1 MSRYIYIRNY
11 IDFDK
16 EKAYEVI
23 PFKSCLLDEPVY
35 MAELV
40 DFFSDKDIVLDYSS
54 NEVKLVLEDENNNKT
69 YVESGNYLIRDN
81 NQLYAVTPKQ
91 LVDMIVS
98 ALLYLV

>member
-1 MSRYIYIRNY
+1 MSRYIYTRSH

-16 EKAYEVI
+16 KKVYKII
-23 PFKSCLLDEPVY
+23 PFRSCLLDEPAY

-40 DFFSDKDIVLDYSS
+40 NFFSDKDIVLDYSS

-81 NQLYAVTPKQ
+81 NQLYAVTPEQ
-91 LVDMIVS
+91 LADMTIS
-98 ALLYLV
+98 AL